1 MYVTRPRFHISP
13 HTIFNQNHSPN
24 TPKTM
29 TKRLLIFVL
38 PLLVVLAMHSC
49 GTPTPKTPPERPKTV
64 LAEDDSYEIL
74 REVVDSAEDQYDV
87 DVVALWVKDQKTGT
101 QTKLLQ
107 TVRPNGGAWYV
118 DDGKNFIPAPID
130 SINAIYNAYIY
141 SQDPLRI
148 IVEGCPDMRNIY
160 SYFIDVPARKAWY
173 VPANSGYLV
182 TTDYEGYMIFQS
194 YRYGPDGI
202 GGRYT
207 FLQVFNDEGEMVD
220 SLSLERLYL
229 EQLPDD
235 AFDDIDE

>member
-1 MYVTRPRFHISP
+1 
-13 HTIFNQNHSPN
+13 
-24 TPKTM
+24 M

-87 DVVALWVKDQKTGT
+87 DVVALWVKDKETGT

-118 DDGKNFIPAPID
+118 ADGKNFIPAPID
-130 SINAIYNAYIY
+130 SINTIYNAYIY
-141 SQDPLRI
+141 SRDPLRI

-160 SYFIDVPARKAWY
+160 SYFIDVPSRKAWY

-182 TTDYEGYMIFQS
+182 TTADQGYMIFQS